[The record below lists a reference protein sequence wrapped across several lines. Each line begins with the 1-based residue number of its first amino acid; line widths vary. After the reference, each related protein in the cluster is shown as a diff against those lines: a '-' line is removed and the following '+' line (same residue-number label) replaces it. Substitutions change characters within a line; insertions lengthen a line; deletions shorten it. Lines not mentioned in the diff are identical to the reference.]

1 MKKIFIY
8 ILASILLYSYFRE
21 LNGVKILLIILG
33 LASIYGISLL
43 PARYVVAAKYPIILL
58 SFAGTVGFFL
68 YPALGV
74 NYPVEPVIVFLA
86 FYSITWY
93 LVTMEEKGQD
103 LPKEIVAL
111 SVLFLSSSFNL
122 IMAGKP
128 LLILPLGLATILFLF
143 VLGKTRIMLFIAGYT
158 LTITVVLAYKRIA
171 VIGAGIPMRE
181 IHLYALLA
189 TSFIFLLFSFFRFA
203 KGGSHTNLLA
213 FFGFLYICIDLLMST
228 GLKLPGG
235 LLNQPALAIAMV
247 SPLIGLTIQ
256 MEGKKT

>member
-21 LNGVKILLIILG
+21 LNGVKIFLIILG

-68 YPALGV
+68 YPSLGTE
-74 NYPVEPVIVFLA
+74 YPVEPVIVFLA

-103 LPKEIVAL
+103 LPKEIIAL

-122 IMAGKP
+122 TMAGKP
-128 LLILPLGLATILFLF
+128 LLILPLGLAAILFLF
-143 VLGKTRIMLFIAGYT
+143 ILGKTRIMLFIAGYT
-158 LTITVVLAYKRIA
+158 LIITAVLAYKHIA
-171 VIGAGIPMRE
+171 VIGTGIPMRE
-181 IHLYALLA
+181 IHLYTLLS
-189 TSFIFLLFSFFRFA
+189 TSFIFLVFSFLRFA
-203 KGGSHTNLLA
+203 KGGGHTNLLA
-213 FFGFLYICIDLLMST
+213 FFGFLYICIDLLVST

-235 LLNQPALAIAMV
+235 LLNQPALATAMV

-256 MEGKKT
+256 TEGKKT

>member
-1 MKKIFIY
+1 MKKIFFY
-8 ILASILLYSYFRE
+8 ILASILLYGYFRE

-58 SFAGTVGFFL
+58 SFAGTLGFFF
-68 YPALGV
+68 
-74 NYPVEPVIVFLA
+74 YPVLGTSYPVQPAIVFLA

-93 LVTMEEKGQD
+93 LVTMEEKGHD
-103 LPKEIVAL
+103 LPKEIIVL

-122 IMAGKP
+122 AMAGKP
-128 LLILPLGLATILFLF
+128 VLILPLGLATILFLF
-143 VLGKTRIMLFIAGYT
+143 VLGKTGIMLFITGYT
-158 LTITVVLAYKRIA
+158 LIIAAVLAYKHIA

-181 IHLYALLA
+181 IHLYTLLS
-189 TSFIFLLFSFFRFA
+189 TSFIFLVFSFFRFA
-203 KGGSHTNLLA
+203 KGGGHTSLLA

-235 LLNQPALAIAMV
+235 LLSQPALAIAMV
-247 SPLIGLTIQ
+247 SPLVGLMIQ
-256 MEGKKT
+256 AEGRKA